1 MTLPNFL
8 IIGAHKAGTSSLYHY
23 LREHPEIY
31 MPTLKEARFFAYD
44 ESNPDHQRKVPKTY
58 PITSMQEYEAL
69 FREVKNEKAIGEA
82 SPEYLNNA
90 RAAERIRECLPSAK
104 LIASLRNPIDR
115 TYSEFIMR
123 RRSGNENRSI
133 SEAVSSNERWIK
145 TGFYYENLIRYI
157 DGYSNSQ
164 IEIVLFED
172 LVADPLKIVQRL
184 FTFLE
189 VDDTYIPDIS
199 KQYNP
204 GGVPKNKVL
213 NSFFNLIKNP
223 SIKRSINLLV
233 PDSLANIG
241 RNIRQRNLEKPP
253 SLSSEAR
260 QQMLPIFREDILKL
274 QELIQRDLS
283 SWLRP

>member
-44 ESNPDHQRKVPKTY
+44 ENNPDHQRKVPKTY
-58 PITSMQEYEAL
+58 PITTMQEYEAL
-69 FREVKNEKAIGEA
+69 FHEVKNEKAIGEA

-90 RAAERIRECLPSAK
+90 RSAERIRECLPNAK

-123 RRSGNENRSI
+123 YRSGNENRSI
-133 SEAVSSNERWIK
+133 SEAVSSNERWVR
-145 TGFYYENLIRYI
+145 TGFYFEKLKRYM
-157 DGYSNSQ
+157 DEYDNSQ
-164 IEIVLFED
+164 IEVVLFED

-189 VDDTYIPDIS
+189 VDNTYKPDIS

-204 GGVPKNKVL
+204 GGIPKNKIL
-213 NSFFNLIKNP
+213 NFFFNIIKNP

-233 PDSLANIG
+233 PESLTSIG
-241 RNIRQRNLEKPP
+241 RNLRQRNLEKPP
-253 SLSSEAR
+253 PLSSEVR
-260 QQMLPIFREDILKL
+260 EQMLAVFRDDILRL

-283 SWLRP
+283 SWLRA